1 MFLENNPPMIYTPTS
16 VIELL
21 NIYKKNPQALLFAG
35 GTWTLSHQKD
45 KIFHLG
51 KAVINMGKLTELKK
65 ISRSERYLEFGSG
78 VTLADILNLKT
89 SIIHPILYHAIQSM
103 ATPQIQNQATIGG
116 NLCVKD
122 HRMSL
127 FPALSVLNAQIELR
141 EIGKSRWVEI
151 RHFINENN
159 EPDIRP
165 NELLTRIR
173 IPIEDYEFQ
182 VNKSIG
188 FKLSA
193 GKDFAGCTAV
203 AKLHKE
209 VVLELRVR
217 IMDGKWHQF
226 RPFQTESHIV
236 GKKIPFSEKDK
247 IFFNETFAKE
257 YTNQQ
262 NQPTETA
269 KERVKRLFH
278 WLINELSNFY
288 SN

>member
-1 MFLENNPPMIYTPTS
+1 MSLENNPPIIYTPSSLTD
-16 VIELL
+16 LL
-21 NIYKKNPQALLFAG
+21 NIYKKNPTALLFAG

-51 KAVINMGKLTELKK
+51 KTVINMGKLTELKK

-78 VTLADILNLKT
+78 VSLADILNLKA
-89 SIIHPILYHAIQSM
+89 SVIPPILYQAIQTM
-103 ATPQIQNQATIGG
+103 ATPQIRNRATIGG

-141 EIGKSRWVEI
+141 ETGSSRWIEI
-151 RHFINENN
+151 RRFINEDN
-159 EPDIRP
+159 EPDIHP

-182 VNKSIG
+182 ISKSIG

-193 GKDFAGCTAV
+193 GKDFASCTAV
-203 AKLHKE
+203 ARMHKN

-226 RPFQTESHIV
+226 RPLQTESHIN

-247 IFFNETFAKE
+247 LFFNENFMKE
-257 YTNQQ
+257 YTNQP
-262 NQPTETA
+262 NRPTKTA
-269 KERVKRLFH
+269 NERVKRLFY